1 MSVPVAGGNDLYLAA
16 RAVVADGVIAQV
28 LAQFIQQ
35 CAAAQHRDTLAQI
48 SQGDIGA
55 AGVQFLALHALL
67 GNLQKV
73 YRFHYGGVPGLTY
86 GIQLRKLQNIVD
98 QLDHAGS
105 LAVDLA
111 AEIRHILRLCNA
123 GLNQLCIAGNAGQRG
138 LELMAD
144 IGSKLLP
151 HFLVVF
157 SQNAVGVDALCKGDQ
172 FPVGHIFLNVIQ
184 ILSHVQHRLYQ
195 CFGQQGCQH
204 RSGQH
209 QRHTAQYDG
218 RDGGIIDGPHGL
230 GVLCHA
236 QHIPAG
242 KPERV
247 VIGLIA
253 HSLGIADV
261 PALAVCNGIAD
272 LRAGQMVLH
281 GLVGGRFK
289 QHAAVL
295 TDQRHAQIIG
305 HKGTQLCGV
314 SGLLVP
320 GAHKIGLALQ
330 PRPCLRRKGFMEYK
344 NAQRCGE
351 YKPQKAHQ
359 EQPVADLFFHAAQLH
374 SSSASSSVSL

>member
-1 MSVPVAGGNDLYLAA
+1 
-16 RAVVADGVIAQV
+16 
-28 LAQFIQQ
+28 
-35 CAAAQHRDTLAQI
+35 
-48 SQGDIGA
+48 
-55 AGVQFLALHALL
+55 
-67 GNLQKV
+67 
-73 YRFHYGGVPGLTY
+73 
-86 GIQLRKLQNIVD
+86 
-98 QLDHAGS
+98 
-105 LAVDLA
+105 
-111 AEIRHILRLCNA
+111 
-123 GLNQLCIAGNAGQRG
+123 
-138 LELMAD
+138 MAD

-195 CFGQQGCQH
+195 CFGQQGGQH
-204 RSGQH
+204 RSSQH
-209 QRHTAQYDG
+209 QRHAAQHDG

-242 KPERV
+242 KPHRI

-359 EQPVADLFFHAAQLH
+359 EQTVADLFFHAAQLH